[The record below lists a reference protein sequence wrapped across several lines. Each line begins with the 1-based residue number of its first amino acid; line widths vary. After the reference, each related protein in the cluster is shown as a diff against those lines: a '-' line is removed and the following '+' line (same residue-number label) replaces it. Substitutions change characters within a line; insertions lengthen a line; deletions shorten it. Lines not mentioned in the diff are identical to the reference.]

1 MSSEFS
7 GDRERAL
14 QAAAMASAA
23 AVILFEY
30 PLARN
35 IALMVGTLVSNPDG
49 MAEAAAA
56 WKAPAEGADGL
67 NFETI
72 KQEMVKLKE
81 QIEEKGHWKGPAWQ
95 VFSEA
100 ADTFIEQLDAAK
112 RYHQSVGAGMH
123 GVGNVYHWAVQVGM
137 LVAAAMMGVA
147 LAKLSMF
154 VLNVA
159 VAMTVRGVINGI
171 LVSLGQVLR
180 GLVGKQVKTVAVMTG
195 ILLTVNGL
203 CASLS
208 QLFDKNRPKADFS
221 PADLEYAAPKDKSG
235 VGTLQPK
242 NNGMPNLNTSMP
254 SMGFF

>member
-1 MSSEFS
+1 MSAEYS
-7 GDRERAL
+7 GDRERFL

-35 IALMVGTLVSNPDG
+35 IALMIGTMVANPDG

-56 WKAPAEGADGL
+56 WKAPTEGADGL

-81 QIEEKGHWKGPAWQ
+81 QIEDKGFWKGPAWE
-95 VFSEA
+95 VFSQA
-100 ADTFIEQLDAAK
+100 ADTFIEQLGAAK
-112 RYHQSVGAGMH
+112 KYHEGVGGGMH
-123 GVGNVYHWAVQVGM
+123 GIATLYHWASQVAM

-147 LAKLSMF
+147 LVKLSMF
-154 VLNVA
+154 LLNVA
-159 VAMTVRGVINGI
+159 VAMTVRGAINGI

-180 GLVGKQVKTVAVMTG
+180 GLVGKQVKSVAVLTG
-195 ILLTVNGL
+195 IMLTVNGL

-208 QLFDKNRPKADFS
+208 QLFDKNRPKADYS
-221 PADLEYAAPKDKSG
+221 PADLEYVSPKDKSG
-235 VGTLQPK
+235 VGTLQAK